1 MAVYC
6 FRQSYVLRLHPKK
19 VQREGLLERKGKV
32 IPCTGTVEKACKP
45 SIILSHTTT
54 TKTVN
59 VTVGMNK
66 MP

>member
-1 MAVYC
+1 M
-6 FRQSYVLRLHPKK
+6 KK

-32 IPCTGTVEKACKP
+32 IPCTGTVEKACEP

-54 TKTVN
+54 TTKTIT
-59 VTVGMNK
+59 VTVSMKK